1 MMYIYY
7 PDRLEMLCSSFR
19 SYLLRCYEICFRFLE
34 RVAFVELVGYLT
46 WFSKMNRF
54 HKSPLSVGKETIN
67 KASFSSAD
75 KHLRLPVNAAKYL
88 VKH

>member
-1 MMYIYY
+1 
-7 PDRLEMLCSSFR
+7 
-19 SYLLRCYEICFRFLE
+19 
-34 RVAFVELVGYLT
+34 
-46 WFSKMNRF
+46 MNRF